1 MNDID
6 RDLFMDKF
14 QNLDI
19 DLNLNNSNG
28 IGYYINFES
37 ELDEINIQIYLTSYN
52 TPQKIFEEM
61 DLITTDISKDFP
73 FISLEI
79 SVNIILT
86 HTRFHRLVSGFKPND
101 LINLE
106 RELDIIKDIITKTHG
121 GDTRKNFDD
130 HYWIESVQLA
140 LSFNRGK
147 ND

>member
-19 DLNLNNSNG
+19 DLNLNNSYG
-28 IGYYINFES
+28 IGYCINFES

-79 SVNIILT
+79 SVNIILFT

-106 RELDIIKDIITKTHG
+106 RELKGIIGGLDKHISSIYITITK
-121 GDTRKNFDD
+121 
-130 HYWIESVQLA
+130 
-140 LSFNRGK
+140 